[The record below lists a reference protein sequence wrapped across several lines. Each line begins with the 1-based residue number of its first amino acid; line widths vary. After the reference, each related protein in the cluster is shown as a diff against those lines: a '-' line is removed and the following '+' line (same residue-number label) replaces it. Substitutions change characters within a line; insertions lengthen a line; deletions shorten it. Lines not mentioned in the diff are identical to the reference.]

1 MPTPP
6 PPRPAPAPAPRDRR
20 SRQRGAIVLTA
31 AGVAVVGLGAV
42 VVRSLSPAPA
52 ADPVSAW
59 NAVAIDMGASLERGM
74 SEQRELA
81 MLHLAIHD
89 ALNAIRPVYEPYA
102 GGLGAHPNASPDA
115 AIAAAARDVL
125 VATVPDR
132 KSDIEDAYASAI
144 DHVHAGAARDEGV
157 RLGHAAART
166 ILALRANDGSERAD
180 VAYTGKP
187 GIGAWETTPPNHLK
201 ALMPGWEF
209 VTPFA
214 LASADQFLPPPP
226 PALDSAEYAKQY
238 NAVKALGA
246 QDNSTRTDEQT
257 QQAQFWAGNAGD
269 TWNDIARDTI
279 AQQERHARDP
289 LQLWRNARTFALL
302 NIAMADG
309 FVSGWNAKYK
319 YRAWRPVTAI
329 PRGALDGNPATAPD
343 AGWTSFLPTPEHPE
357 YPSTHSILSAA
368 AAATLQCG
376 LGGDRIDATEDSR
389 SKYTDARRH
398 FTSLDAT
405 AKEVAMSR
413 LYAGAHFPIANT
425 NGLIEG
431 RQIGELV
438 CKHTLQPLAK
448 R

>member
-6 PPRPAPAPAPRDRR
+6 HQTPARL

-31 AGVAVVGLGAV
+31 AGLATLGVGVVAIRALDRPEALD
-42 VVRSLSPAPA
+42 S
-52 ADPVSAW
+52 VSEW
-59 NAVAIDMGASLERGM
+59 NAIGIDAGASLERGM

-81 MLHLAIHD
+81 MMHIAMHD

-115 AIAAAARDVL
+115 AVAAAAHDVL
-125 VATVPDR
+125 VATVPDKQADLDTTFANALAR
-132 KSDIEDAYASAI
+132 
-144 DHVHAGAARDEGV
+144 VPTGAARDEGV
-157 RLGHAAART
+157 QLGHDAART
-166 ILALRANDGSERAD
+166 ILALRANDGSNRAD
-180 VAYTGKP
+180 VADMPQP
-187 GIGAWETTPPNHLK
+187 GIGKWETTAPNHLK

-214 LASADQFLPPPP
+214 LASANQFLPPPP
-226 PALDSAEYAKQY
+226 PELRSPEYARQY

-246 QDNSTRTDEQT
+246 QNSSTRTTAQT
-257 QQAQFWAGNAGD
+257 ELAQFWAGNAGD

-279 AQQERHARDP
+279 AQRERRGRDP
-289 LQLWRNARTFALL
+289 LQLWRNARTFAML
-302 NIAMADG
+302 NMAMADG

-319 YRAWRPVTAI
+319 YRYWRPVTAI
-329 PRGALDGNPATAPD
+329 PRGGADGNPATAPD
-343 AGWTSFLPTPEHPE
+343 ANWSSLLPTPEHPE
-357 YPSTHSILSAA
+357 YPSTHSVLSAA
-368 AAATLQCG
+368 AAATLQCT
-376 LGGDRIDATEDSR
+376 LGSDRIDATEDSR

-398 FTSLDAT
+398 FTSLGAT
-405 AKEVAMSR
+405 AQEVAMSR

-431 RQIGELV
+431 RKIGELV
-438 CKHTLQPLAK
+438 CKYTLQPVK